1 MPISRVLWLVGK
13 RYLHLALRETVMEE
27 IIGKSNVIVMML
39 VGMCLEKQSSS
50 LSTETQAFISFQ
62 ISNQNI
68 QSTTAEDARL

>member
-1 MPISRVLWLVGK
+1 MPISRVLSLADR
-13 RYLHLALRETVMEE
+13 RYRLSALRETVMEE

-39 VGMCLEKQSSS
+39 VGMSLEKQSSS

-68 QSTTAEDARL
+68 QSTIAEDAR